1 LRIISSAS
9 DIFDPTTKDT
19 PELFSMKHVQYDNAI
34 HNLEKQVW
42 EDVKQ
47 NITSYISK
55 QISGIKKLK
64 TEIR

>member
-1 LRIISSAS
+1 
-9 DIFDPTTKDT
+9 
-19 PELFSMKHVQYDNAI
+19 MKHVQYDNAI